1 MDSCPSL
8 DYIGVDHFDIDKY
21 GNPSMLESLNSTD
34 FRKLDTVKLRAK
46 SLNRFKEV
54 DEIKFMQNNHKKAE
68 MECLYNPDS
77 TAFCTKFLL
86 DKLQGVL
93 PTTMEEEGTLGR
105 IKS

>member
-8 DYIGVDHFDIDKY
+8 EYIGVNHFDIDKY
-21 GNPSMLESLNSTD
+21 GNPTMIESLCPAD
-34 FRKLDTVKLRAK
+34 FKRLETVKSKAK
-46 SLNRFKEV
+46 ALNRFKEV

-68 MECLYNPDS
+68 MECLYYPDS

-93 PTTMEEEGTLGR
+93 PVIMEEEGTA
-105 IKS
+105 